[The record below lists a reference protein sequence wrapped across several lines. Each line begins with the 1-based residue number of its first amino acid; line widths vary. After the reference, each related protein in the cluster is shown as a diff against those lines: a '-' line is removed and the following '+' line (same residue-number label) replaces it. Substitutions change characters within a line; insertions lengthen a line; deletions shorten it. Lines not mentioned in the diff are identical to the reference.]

1 MIDQHRGNARLFFK
15 KASGAA
21 ALSAVIALGIAR
33 PAVAITIDPVYD
45 SSITSLPNAA
55 SVESA
60 FNTVAGDYARS
71 FVGNAVI
78 NVGVSW
84 GSVDG
89 YSLPSNAVGASVDNL
104 YGYFSYSDI
113 KGYLSQAASGA
124 PSDSA
129 LAAAV
134 AHLPSA
140 APSGVGQY
148 VVPSSEAKVLGLISP
163 NQAGMDGY
171 IGFAGSVSGY
181 TFNPTSGI
189 TPGTYDFQAVAAHEL
204 DEVLGRISG
213 LTSASPSYR
222 TVFDLFRYSAPG
234 TLDLGYNDAAY
245 FSIDGGKTSLG
256 TFNNSSSGGDRSDWL
271 TTGTSSDVQDA
282 FVSTGQA
289 LNLTAADLAGLDAL
303 AYGGS
308 NLGDANVAPTTVAYH
323 LVEVPEPGSLLLLLT
338 GLMTTLA
345 AATPLFRR
353 GPFAETRSSP
363 QSAAAGG

>member
-1 MIDQHRGNARLFFK
+1 MRDQRRGEARFFVNG
-15 KASGAA
+15 AFGAA
-21 ALSAVIALGIAR
+21 ALSAVMALCIAR
-33 PAVAITIDPVYD
+33 PAVAITINPIYD
-45 SSITSLPNAA
+45 SSITSLSNAA
-55 SVESA
+55 SIESA

-71 FVGNAVI
+71 FAGNAVI

-89 YSLPSNAVGASVDNL
+89 YSLPGNAVGASVDNL
-104 YGYFSYSDI
+104 YGYFSYSNI

-129 LAAAV
+129 LATAV

-163 NQAGMDGY
+163 NQSEMDGY
-171 IGFAGSVSGY
+171 IGFAGSVADY
-181 TFNPTSGI
+181 TFNPASGI
-189 TPGTYDFQAVAAHEL
+189 ALGTYDFEAVAAHEL

-213 LTSASPSYR
+213 LASSIPSYR

-245 FSIDGGKTSLG
+245 FSIDGGKTNLG

-271 TTGTSSDVQDA
+271 TTSTSSDVQDA
-282 FVSTGQA
+282 FVSGGQA
-289 LNLTAADLAGLDAL
+289 LNLTTVDLTGLDAL
-303 AYGGS
+303 GYGGS
-308 NLGDANVAPTTVAYH
+308 NLGNSNAPPTTVAFR

-338 GLMTTLA
+338 GLMATLA
-345 AATPLFRR
+345 AGAPLFRHR
-353 GPFAETRSSP
+353 LFAERRSRP
-363 QSAAAGG
+363 QSAAAAV